1 MRIPPPPEIPAV
13 VTLIELSRVLSFC
26 ILLCLYQSEYFD
38 NNVLYFCL
46 KRESSD
52 T

>member
-1 MRIPPPPEIPAV
+1 MRIPPPEIPAV
-13 VTLIELSRVLSFC
+13 VTLIELSRVLSFS